1 MGLSRCPVDGG
12 KPPLGTEGRYL
23 AEGGAMKVK
32 FFAYIRDYTGTK
44 AIDMEAVPDVY
55 TLIHELSDRYGKDFR
70 GVALAPGG
78 ETLGD
83 EIIILVNGRHVEH
96 LNGIHTPLVPS
107 DTVAI
112 FPVVAGG

>member
-1 MGLSRCPVDGG
+1 M
-12 KPPLGTEGRYL
+12 
-23 AEGGAMKVK
+23 
-32 FFAYIRDYTGTK
+32 
-44 AIDMEAVPDVY
+44 
-55 TLIHELSDRYGKDFR
+55 
-70 GVALAPGG
+70 ALAPGG